1 MNFSVFLIYNLTK
14 PSSFL
19 VTRKGNRYNDIH
31 LFLSP
36 FFLSF
41 WDSSRF
47 ALLSKGGKSFSFFLS
62 TLFLFYLFLIKSFGI
77 FFFFSVVVKGNKTH
91 TPPHSNR
98 NPSAAGKR
106 TRQSG
111 QKNTWTKNGCRK
123 CKKCFQIFANIK
135 SKADE
140 GNEIFLKI
148 YIFRPLSIDE
158 KLFLPSSEQNQT
170 FHSNRWGPPVWTR
183 LFIRTQPNPNW
194 ICNNNNNNIQFPP
207 FSVTQFKNS
216 VWVFLRCV
224 PKKNK

>member
-62 TLFLFYLFLIKSFGI
+62 TLFLFYLFLIKSLGI
-77 FFFFSVVVKGNKTH
+77 YFFFFSVVVKGNKTH

-123 CKKCFQIFANIK
+123 CKKWQCVY
-135 SKADE
+135 STTS
-140 GNEIFLKI
+140 I
-148 YIFRPLSIDE
+148 YILIIVLLTDAKRVQQILYNFASCGIRNFRSALIFF
-158 KLFLPSSEQNQT
+158 LF
-170 FHSNRWGPPVWTR
+170 
-183 LFIRTQPNPNW
+183 
-194 ICNNNNNNIQFPP
+194 
-207 FSVTQFKNS
+207 
-216 VWVFLRCV
+216 
-224 PKKNK
+224 